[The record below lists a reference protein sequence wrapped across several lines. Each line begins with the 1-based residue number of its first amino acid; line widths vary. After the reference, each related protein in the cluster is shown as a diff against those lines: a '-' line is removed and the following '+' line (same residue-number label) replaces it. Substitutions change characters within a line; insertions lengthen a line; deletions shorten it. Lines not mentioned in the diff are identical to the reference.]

1 MVVNAQTVPLDMAAF
16 KANMEKKGIN
26 MSDDLTVNGRTVTQF
41 SVKTPDA
48 GNVCFASVN
57 ESGKV
62 QVITFSAADMNA
74 YSDQF
79 RLMAASIQNA
89 DAAEN

>member
-1 MVVNAQTVPLDMAAF
+1 MRTASFLNLK
-16 KANMEKKGIN
+16 KAC
-26 MSDDLTVNGRTVTQF
+26 TVTQF
-41 SVKTPDA
+41 SVKTHDA
-48 GNVCFASVN
+48 GSVCFASVN

-79 RLMAASIQNA
+79 WVMAASIQNA